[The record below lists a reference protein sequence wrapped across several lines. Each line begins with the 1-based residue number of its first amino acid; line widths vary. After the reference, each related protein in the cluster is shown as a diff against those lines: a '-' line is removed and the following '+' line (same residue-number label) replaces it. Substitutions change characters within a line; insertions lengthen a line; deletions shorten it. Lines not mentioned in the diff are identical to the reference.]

1 MKVKASRVV
10 LVFTCSILCSCAG
23 MGHIGYRCE
32 GQPKSAVLQKFGPPE
47 RVIKSIENAE
57 TWEYTMGGGVKT
69 YTFLGDKCVKE
80 NSRSQ
85 N

>member
-1 MKVKASRVV
+1 MKTKVSLVALVLIFAS
-10 LVFTCSILCSCAG
+10 LFGCSG
-23 MGHIGYRCE
+23 MGHISYRCE
-32 GQPKSAVLQKFGPPE
+32 GQPKSAVLKVFGPPE
-47 RVIKSIENAE
+47 RVIKSIENVE

-69 YTFLGDKCVKE
+69 YTFQGDKCVKE